1 MWDPSF
7 GLGRNRISRE
17 LRLLSA
23 SLIAGRRRVSGGE
36 STTVTRSG
44 PTQQPIV
51 DAIVRAI
58 TKQ

>member
-17 LRLLSA
+17 LRLSA